1 MALLA
6 LLALSREK
14 VPKCQKCQSKN
25 LITKK
30 YKKKMAHYTATTGLE
45 EFTGALSKRKV
56 QGVNDM
62 TVTRRKPI
70 KDPLTGEVVGLGP
83 KEIYIQGRRD
93 LNEHPLTENETRN
106 RGDWS
111 KACRDALPILR
122 DKSHPR
128 YMEMYYR
135 WRAQLTDPE
144 PYKQFQ
150 GFVRAVMMQE
160 Q

>member
-1 MALLA
+1 MARLTILTIW
-6 LLALSREK
+6 
-14 VPKCQKCQSKN
+14 PKWSKWPSKI
-25 LITKK
+25 LITQKTEK
-30 YKKKMAHYTATTGLE
+30 IMAHYKASTGLD

-70 KDPLTGEVVGLGP
+70 KDPLTGEVVVLGP

-93 LNEHPLTENETRN
+93 LEEHPYTEKEKKNH
-106 RGDWS
+106 GDWS
-111 KACRDALPILR
+111 QACRDALPILR

-128 YMEMYYR
+128 YMELYYR
-135 WRAQLTDPE
+135 WRAQLNDPE
-144 PYKQFQ
+144 PYTQFQ

>member
-1 MALLA
+1 
-6 LLALSREK
+6 
-14 VPKCQKCQSKN
+14 
-25 LITKK
+25 
-30 YKKKMAHYTATTGLE
+30 
-45 EFTGALSKRKV
+45 
-56 QGVNDM
+56 M

-83 KEIYIQGRRD
+83 KEIYIQSRRD
-93 LNEHPLTENETRN
+93 LDENPLSVNEKRN

-122 DKSHPR
+122 DKNHPR
-128 YMEMYYR
+128 FMELYHR
-135 WRAQLTDPE
+135 WRAQLNPSPDFLVAHPSYT

>member
-1 MALLA
+1 
-6 LLALSREK
+6 
-14 VPKCQKCQSKN
+14 
-25 LITKK
+25 
-30 YKKKMAHYTATTGLE
+30 MAHYTATTGLE
-45 EFTGALSKRKV
+45 DFTGALSKRKV
-56 QGVNDM
+56 QGVNSM

-83 KEIYIQGRRD
+83 KEIYIQDRRD
-93 LNEHPLTENETRN
+93 LEEHPFSENEKRN
-106 RGDWS
+106 HGDWS

-128 YMEMYYR
+128 FMELYHR
-135 WRAQLTDPE
+135 WRAQLSDPD
-144 PYKQFQ
+144 PYTQFQ

>member
-1 MALLA
+1 M
-6 LLALSREK
+6 
-14 VPKCQKCQSKN
+14 QKFNKN
-25 LITKK
+25 
-30 YKKKMAHYTATTGLE
+30 MAHYTPTTGLE

-70 KDPLTGEVVGLGP
+70 KDPLTEEVVGWGP

-93 LNEHPLTENETRN
+93 LDKHPYTDNEKKNH
-106 RGDWS
+106 GDWS

-122 DKSHPR
+122 DKNHPR
-128 YMEMYYR
+128 YMELYYR

-144 PYKQFQ
+144 PYMQFQ
-150 GFVRAVMMQE
+150 GFVKAVMMQE

>member
-1 MALLA
+1 
-6 LLALSREK
+6 
-14 VPKCQKCQSKN
+14 
-25 LITKK
+25 
-30 YKKKMAHYTATTGLE
+30 MAHYHPTTGLE
-45 EFTGALSKRKV
+45 DFTGALSKRRV
-56 QGVNDM
+56 QGVNHM

-83 KEIYIQGRRD
+83 KEIYVQSRRD
-93 LNEHPLTENETRN
+93 LDENPLSANERKN

-122 DKSHPR
+122 DKNHPR
-128 YMEMYYR
+128 FMELYHR
-135 WRAQLTDPE
+135 WRAQLNPSPDFLAAHPDYT